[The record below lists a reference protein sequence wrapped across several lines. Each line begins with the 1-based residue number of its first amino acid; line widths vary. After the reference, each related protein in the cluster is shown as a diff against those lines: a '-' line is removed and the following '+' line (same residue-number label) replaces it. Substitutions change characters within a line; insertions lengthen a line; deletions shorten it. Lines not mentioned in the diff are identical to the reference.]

1 VITDPLRAALPSG
14 LVALDVTVPD
24 PQGLL
29 SLLRQIL
36 RLK

>member
-1 VITDPLRAALPSG
+1 MIWDPLRAA
-14 LVALDVTVPD
+14 VPD

-36 RLK
+36 RGQILRGKGQREP